1 MLFPPE
7 WIIIQTLCSSFG
19 ADIVPP
25 EPGVHHHTHV
35 SPARVASY
43 REVQISMT
51 FHCLNLQG
59 THDFKL
65 SPRIGTIYTATLV
78 KVHHINCTC
87 CTYRCTFP
95 VDMVWLEQTSCYI
108 TRLFLGHKGQPRN
121 EPGLLF
127 GESGSAHKITSY
139 GRLSHI
145 PHATYIL
152 RLVKKIST
160 SSYVLY
166 GMDWVRVMWSL
177 PLVFA
182 MILVR

>member
-65 SPRIGTIYTATLV
+65 SLRIGTIYKATLV
-78 KVHHINCTC
+78 KVPHINCTC

-95 VDMVWLEQTSCYI
+95 VDMVWLEQNVLLHYQAVLGPQGPTKKRTGPSLWGIWLGPQNNQLWETQSHPSCNVHPPSCKKYI
-108 TRLFLGHKGQPRN
+108 NF
-121 EPGLLF
+121 
-127 GESGSAHKITSY
+127 
-139 GRLSHI
+139 
-145 PHATYIL
+145 
-152 RLVKKIST
+152 
-160 SSYVLY
+160 
-166 GMDWVRVMWSL
+166 
-177 PLVFA
+177 
-182 MILVR
+182 